1 MTTSAHYTHAIG
13 LMSRGVSAQA
23 AATMIG
29 VGVVDLVGMPVTRP
43 LRATYQPG
51 PRFVQPVAV
60 VKAPRLPPEG
70 SMRSIIEA
78 IAETTSRHGLTAEDV
93 VSPRRSRRY
102 AWPRQEA
109 MTVVRDRFGL
119 SYPDLGI
126 IFGGRD
132 HTTVV
137 AGVRRH
143 RNRMAWADILIAIGG
158 GQ

>member
-1 MTTSAHYTHAIG
+1 MSTSAHYTHAIG

-29 VGVVDLVGMPVTRP
+29 VGVVDLAGMTVTRP

-51 PRFVQPVAV
+51 PRFVQPR
-60 VKAPRLPPEG
+60 KGPHLPPER

-78 IAETTSRHGLTAEDV
+78 IAETASRHGLTVSDV
-93 VSPRRSRRY
+93 TSARRTRRY

-119 SYPDLGI
+119 SYPEIGI
-126 IFGGRD
+126 LFGGRD
-132 HTTVV
+132 HKTVV
-137 AGVRRH
+137 KGVRRH
-143 RNRMAWADILIAIGG
+143 RSRLVWAGILIAIGG
-158 GQ
+158 GL